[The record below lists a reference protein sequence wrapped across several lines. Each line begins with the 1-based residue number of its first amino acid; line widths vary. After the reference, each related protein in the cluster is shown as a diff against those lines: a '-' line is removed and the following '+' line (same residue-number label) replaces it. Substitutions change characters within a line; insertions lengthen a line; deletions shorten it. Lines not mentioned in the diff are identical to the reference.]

1 MTSAIAIPFRS
12 GPVPTPDDAAVGTT
26 LQIVGETLINELNV
40 RAVERER
47 AMPARALASP
57 LLVLTLVLAVAAA
70 AGCATSEIAA
80 PTGELPVMTVAAHGV
95 QIHECRAAP
104 GAAPAWAFVAPE
116 ADLFDA
122 RGVRIGRHGAGP
134 SWEHEDGSRF
144 DGTVRTQMAAPRA
157 GAIPWMLITARQQG
171 PAVGVFSRVTSVQ
184 RVNTVGGQP
193 PDHGCDAATLGHRAH
208 VAYRADYVLFVRRSS
223 PS

>member
-1 MTSAIAIPFRS
+1 MTSAIATLFRS
-12 GPVPTPDDAAVGTT
+12 RTIPLPGSTAKGTT
-26 LQIVGETLINELNV
+26 LQIVGETLLKMLTV
-40 RAVERER
+40 RAARR
-47 AMPARALASP
+47 LQAMPDKTMASP
-57 LLVLTLVLAVAAA
+57 VLVLATALAAAAA

-80 PTGELPVMTVAAHGV
+80 PSGELPVMTVAAQGV

-104 GAAPAWAFVAPE
+104 GAAPAWSFVAPE
-116 ADLFDA
+116 ANLFDA

-144 DGTVRTQMAAPRA
+144 DGTVRTHMAAPRA
-157 GAIPWMLITARQQG
+157 GAIPWLLITARQQG
-171 PAVGVFSRVTSVQ
+171 AAVGAFSRVTSVQ

-223 PS
+223 P